1 MKVFIALTVLV
12 ASAFC
17 APTLGG
23 ERNGDSWGLFK
34 RVHQKQY
41 NSIGEESLRY
51 VLSYV
56 EKLYLFFDLQSKYLG
71 SQSRK
76 NSPT

>member
-17 APTLGG
+17 APMLGD
-23 ERNGDSWGLFK
+23 RLGDPWALFK

-41 NSIGEESLRY
+41 NSIQEESLRY
-51 VLSYV
+51 AML
-56 EKLYLFFDLQSKYLG
+56 
-71 SQSRK
+71 
-76 NSPT
+76 